1 MGKIKQI
8 VIEEMN
14 KVPPLQYLQEQ
25 LDSAI
30 EERDRLFFENKKLKE
45 KLRKQKGTTATYK
58 HLYQIQLEK
67 NTKY

>member
-14 KVPPLQYLQEQ
+14 KTPPLQYLQEH

-30 EERDRLFFENKKLKE
+30 QQRDKLFFENEKLKE
-45 KLRKQKGTTATYK
+45 KLRKQKGTTAVYK
-58 HLYQIQLEK
+58 HLYQLQLMK